1 MHYGLQFTGP
11 DESDLVES
19 LASLQADLETGIYN
33 AETGTILRALLIY
46 LCAVCGNLFLNDVF
60 HAGFFLQARYSGRE

>member
-19 LASLQADLETGIYN
+19 LASLQAGIQADIETGI
-33 AETGTILRALLIY
+33 
-46 LCAVCGNLFLNDVF
+46 
-60 HAGFFLQARYSGRE
+60 

>member
-19 LASLQADLETGIYN
+19 LTSLQADIETGI
-33 AETGTILRALLIY
+33 
-46 LCAVCGNLFLNDVF
+46 
-60 HAGFFLQARYSGRE
+60 

>member
-19 LASLQADLETGIYN
+19 LASLQVDIETGI
-33 AETGTILRALLIY
+33 
-46 LCAVCGNLFLNDVF
+46 
-60 HAGFFLQARYSGRE
+60 